1 MGGILSAIG
10 GLIMGNVGAKNQQ
23 SQAIQAKDTQYANND
38 DHIRAAQSY
47 LDKLY
52 ASSGSNPALGDTYA
66 PQQMGMTP
74 QVMNEDV
81 GSVYSGFN
89 PGAPIGINQY
99 GATSIAP
106 QEFGPNAPQGFG
118 PNAPRS
124 NFPIGSGTPGVH
136 DGQITNGPGPNPS
149 FGQNAAGQYDF
160 NGNSGDPSEATNFYD
175 TLPQAE
181 SAWNAKYGGGAG
193 AGGASPS
200 PRSPQPISFGGGSGS
215 RQRLL

>member
-10 GLIMGNVGAKNQQ
+10 GLIMGNAGAKNQQ

-38 DHIRAAQSY
+38 DHLRAAQSY

-52 ASSGSNPALGDTYA
+52 ASSGTNPALGDTFA

-81 GSVYSGFN
+81 GSVYTGYN
-89 PGAPIGINQY
+89 PGAPIGINEY
-99 GATSIAP
+99 GATSAT
-106 QEFGPNAPQGFG
+106 PQGFG

-160 NGNSGDPSEATNFYD
+160 NGNSGDPSEATNFYA

-181 SAWNAKYGGGAG
+181 SAWNAKYGGAAG
-193 AGGASPS
+193 TAAAAGGGSSPPS
-200 PRSPQPISFGGGSGS
+200 RPPLPVSFGGDPS

>member
-1 MGGILSAIG
+1 MGGILSAIS

-38 DHIRAAQSY
+38 DHLRAAQSY

-52 ASSGSNPALGDTYA
+52 ASTGANPALSDTFA

-89 PGAPIGINQY
+89 PGAPIGINEY
-99 GATSIAP
+99 GGAPATL
-106 QEFGPNAPQGFG
+106 QGFG
-118 PNAPRS
+118 PNAPRDPR
-124 NFPIGSGTPGVH
+124 FPVGSGTPGVH
-136 DGQITNGPGPNPS
+136 DGQITKGPGPNPS

-160 NGNSGDPSEATNFYD
+160 NGDSGVPSEATNYYD

-181 SAWNAKYGGGAG
+181 SAWNAKYG
-193 AGGASPS
+193 AGGTSAAAGGGSSPPS
-200 PRSPQPISFGGGSGS
+200 RPPLPISFGGGPGN

>member
-10 GLIMGNVGAKNQQ
+10 GLIFGNAGAKNQQ

-38 DHIRAAQSY
+38 DHLRAAQSY

-52 ASSGSNPALGDTYA
+52 ASSGTDPALGNTYA
-66 PQQMGMTP
+66 PQQMGSTP

-81 GSVYSGFN
+81 GSVYGGFN
-89 PGAPIGINQY
+89 PGAPIGINEY
-99 GATSIAP
+99 GAPSSFT
-106 QEFGPNAPQGFG
+106 QGFG
-118 PNAPRS
+118 PNAAQELPR
-124 NFPIGSGTPGVH
+124 FPIGSGTPGVH
-136 DGQITNGPGPNPS
+136 DGQMTNGPGPNPS

-160 NGNSGDPSEATNFYD
+160 NGNSGDPSEATNFYA

-181 SAWNAKYGGGAG
+181 SAWNAKYGGAAG
-193 AGGASPS
+193 TAAAAGGGSSPPS
-200 PRSPQPISFGGGSGS
+200 RPPLPVSFGGDPS

>member
-10 GLIMGNVGAKNQQ
+10 GLIMGNAGAKNQQ

-52 ASSGSNPALGDTYA
+52 ASSGTNPALGDTFA
-66 PQQMGMTP
+66 PQQMSMTP

-89 PGAPIGINQY
+89 PGAPIGINEY
-99 GATSIAP
+99 GGAP
-106 QEFGPNAPQGFG
+106 ASPQAFG
-118 PNAPRS
+118 PNAPRDPR
-124 NFPIGSGTPGVH
+124 FPVGSGTPGVH
-136 DGQITNGPGPNPS
+136 DGQITKGPGPNPS

-160 NGNSGDPSEATNFYD
+160 NGNSGDPSEATNFYG

-181 SAWNAKYGGGAG
+181 SAWNAKYG
-193 AGGASPS
+193 AGGTSAAAGGGSSPPS
-200 PRSPQPISFGGGSGS
+200 RPPLPVSFGGGPGN